1 MPLNSSRSN
10 ILASSPMFNNTGRL
24 DRLQVDLVSE
34 ALRRAV
40 DDAGAAMAHQL
51 GEPLTALL
59 LYLHEIKRVGEQ
71 SEGGDDASSPFG
83 QTVDMALRETER
95 VCEIIGRIGR
105 VADEPVDA
113 EAAVARGSDAIA
125 AWAGDNRVRTDAITS
140 PAVRR
145 AGSHPL
151 TPREREVLTLITG
164 GCSNKEGGHRLG
176 ISTRTFEAHRAHLMG
191 KLGARN
197 AADLVR
203 AALGKVQ

>member
-10 ILASSPMFNNTGRL
+10 ILPSAPMSNTAGRL
-24 DRLQVDLVSE
+24 GRLQIDLVSE

-51 GEPLTALL
+51 SEPLTALL
-59 LYLHEIKRVGEQ
+59 LYLHEIKRVGEK
-71 SEGGDDASSPFG
+71 SEGADDASSSFV
-83 QTVDMALRETER
+83 QIVDMALRETER
-95 VCEIIGRIGR
+95 VCEIIELVGRA
-105 VADEPVDA
+105 ADEPVDA
-113 EAAVARGSDAIA
+113 EAAVARGSDAIT
-125 AWAGDNRVRTDAITS
+125 AWAGYSRVRTDAAIS
-140 PAVRR
+140 PAVRH

-151 TPREREVLTLITG
+151 TPREREVLALITG